1 MTEPARRLILTI
13 TLLCIERASQL
24 LSDAADELSTP
35 KASPAGAQLE
45 VRAAI
50 AYTERVNA
58 LLDTLTDYTIRDTLS
73 TTQAHTTSNE

>member
-13 TLLCIERASQL
+13 TLLCIERAMQL
-24 LSDAADELSTP
+24 LTDAAQELSTP

-58 LLDTLTDYTIRDTLS
+58 LLDVLSDYTIRDSL
-73 TTQAHTTSNE
+73 TTSQTHTTSNE